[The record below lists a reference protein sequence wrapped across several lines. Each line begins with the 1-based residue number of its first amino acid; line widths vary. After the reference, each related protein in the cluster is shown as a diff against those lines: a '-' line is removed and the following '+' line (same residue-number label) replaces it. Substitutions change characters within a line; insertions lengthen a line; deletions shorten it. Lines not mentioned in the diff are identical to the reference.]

1 MFQSL
6 NTKTTDPVTYSI
18 KAITYYLTIYQA
30 TKMFKKNNNPTTT
43 KEFSQKENHDNLV
56 RLRNRKCN
64 QIYIMLLVKHANHGL
79 YQLSTKGS
87 LR

>member
-30 TKMFKKNNNPTTT
+30 TKMFKKKKTTQQQ
-43 KEFSQKENHDNLV
+43 QKNSAKK
-56 RLRNRKCN
+56 RTMT
-64 QIYIMLLVKHANHGL
+64 I
-79 YQLSTKGS
+79 
-87 LR
+87 